1 MNVMRRGAGKPLVLL
16 HGLGGSWQS
25 WSTIIDDLAA
35 ERAVIAPDLPGFGA
49 TPPLAG
55 DVSIAT
61 LADAVTALFADEGL
75 ERPDIVGSSMGAR
88 LALELARRGVAGATV
103 ALDPGGF
110 WRGAERM
117 IFEASIAVSIRLV
130 RLAQPVMPA
139 LVGNPVTRT
148 ALFAQFSAH
157 PWTIPAQVALTEMRT
172 FAAAPS
178 FDPLLH
184 ALVHGPD
191 QQGLPAGAARAPIT
205 IGWGRQ
211 DRVCFPSQAARA
223 HAAFPDARL
232 HWFER
237 CGHFPQWDAPAE
249 TVRVILATTQTT
261 ALVP

>member
-1 MNVMRRGAGKPLVLL
+1 LAIVVDDHRRSRCGARG
-16 HGLGGSWQS
+16 
-25 WSTIIDDLAA
+25 D
-35 ERAVIAPDLPGFGA
+35 RA

-61 LADAVTALFADEGL
+61 LADAVTAWFADEGL
-75 ERPDIVGSSMGAR
+75 EQPDIVGSSMGAR

-110 WRGAERM
+110 WRDAER
-117 IFEASIAVSIRLV
+117 IFEASIAISIRLV

-139 LVGNPVTRT
+139 IVGNPITRT

-157 PWTIPAQVALTEMRT
+157 PWTIPAPVALTEMRT

-184 ALVHGPD
+184 ALVHGPE

-223 HAAFPDARL
+223 LAAFPDARL
-232 HWFER
+232 HWFEN

-249 TVRVILATTQTT
+249 AVRVILATTDRLRTDSVRAFRVSGRSQ
-261 ALVP
+261 AR